1 MNRAKIAI
9 VDYGVG
15 NLWSIMGA
23 LRRGGA
29 DPYVTTDIEG
39 GRSCDGIIL
48 PGVGAFRSAV
58 GNIDPNP
65 LLEMVELGVPVF
77 GICLGLQILFSSSDE
92 GGVSTKGLGIL
103 NGHVTKITNATK
115 LPHIG
120 WNTISIMKESPIL
133 DGVPD
138 HACFYFVHSYA
149 CLDVDSDYCSAV
161 SSYGDRFVSV
171 ASKGNVYG
179 TQFHPEKSGAAGLR
193 IMGNFVKMARVRK

>member
-1 MNRAKIAI
+1 MSGAKIAI

-15 NLWSIMGA
+15 NLWSIAGA
-23 LRRGGA
+23 LRRSDA
-29 DPYVTTDIEG
+29 DPFVVKGLAG

-58 GNIDPNP
+58 GNIDPNS
-65 LLEMVELGVPVF
+65 LLEIMELGVPVL

-92 GGVSTKGLGIL
+92 GGVLTKGLGIL
-103 NGHVTKITNATK
+103 NGRVTKIPHATK
-115 LPHIG
+115 LPHMG

-138 HACFYFVHSYA
+138 NARFYFVHSYA
-149 CLDVDSDYCSAV
+149 CLDVDSDYCSAI
-161 SSYGDRFVSV
+161 SAYGRRFVSV

-193 IMGNFVKMARVRK
+193 IMENFVKMAR